1 MSRSRFGSETL
12 TVILA
17 GGQGER
23 LYPLTKERSKP
34 AVPFAGI
41 YRIIDFTLS
50 NCLNSD
56 LRRILVLTQYKSHS
70 LDRHLRH
77 AWHIFNPDLGEFLDM
92 LPPQQRLGERWY
104 EGTADAIYQ
113 NLFFL
118 EAERPKHV
126 VILSG
131 DHIYKMDYS
140 EMMEFHL
147 ARGADLTVAVVE
159 IELAKAARQFGVLQ
173 VDTDD
178 KIVGFQEKPETPAP
192 DPERPG
198 VCLVNMGVYIF
209 ETAALVRSVVED
221 ARKATAH
228 DFGKNIIPAMVPGGR
243 VHAFRFVDRNKK
255 EQMYWRDIGTIDSY
269 YEASMDLV
277 SVSPLFNLYDGEWPI
292 RTLPA
297 FDPPAK
303 MVFAGDGQSEG
314 GTQRIGES
322 LDSLVSNGAII
333 SGGRVERSIL
343 SRGVR
348 VHSWARVEDS
358 ILFDGVD
365 VGRHS
370 RIRKAILDKGV
381 KVPPGTTIG
390 HDPQADAQRFT
401 VSPGGVVVIP
411 KGTDLAKT

>member
-1 MSRSRFGSETL
+1 MKRSDVL
-12 TVILA
+12 TIILA

-34 AVPFAGI
+34 AVPFGGI

-77 AWHIFNPDLGEFLDM
+77 AWHIFNPDLGEFMDT
-92 LPPQQRLGERWY
+92 LPPQQRMGERWY
-104 EGTADAIYQ
+104 QGTADAIYQ

-118 EAERPKHV
+118 EDERPEHT

-140 EMMEFHL
+140 EMLEAHL
-147 ARGADLTVAVVE
+147 AHGADLTVAVVE
-159 IELAKAARQFGVLQ
+159 TEVGRAAGQFGVLE
-173 VDTDD
+173 VDTQER
-178 KIVGFQEKPETPAP
+178 IVGFEEKPAAP
-192 DPERPG
+192 RPVPEDPG
-198 VCLVNMGVYIF
+198 ICLVNMGVYVF
-209 ETAALVRSVVED
+209 RTTALVRNVVED
-221 ARKATAH
+221 ARKPTKH
-228 DFGKNIIPAMVPGGR
+228 DFGRNIIPAMVPGGK
-243 VHAFRFVDRNKK
+243 VFAFRFVDRNKK
-255 EQMYWRDIGTIDSY
+255 QQKYWRDIGTLDSY

-277 SVSPLFNLYDGEWPI
+277 QVEPLFNLYDKEWPI
-292 RTLPA
+292 RAYPA

-303 MVFAGDGQSEG
+303 MVFAGDADSE
-314 GTQRIGES
+314 RIGMAV
-322 LDSLVSNGAII
+322 DSLVSNGAIL

-348 VHSWARVEDS
+348 INSYSRVEDS
-358 ILFDGVD
+358 ILLEGVEI
-365 VGRHS
+365 GRHS
-370 RIRKAILDKGV
+370 RVRRAILDKDV
-381 KVPPGTTIG
+381 KVPPRTDIG
-390 HDPQADAQRFT
+390 FDLEADARRFT

-411 KGTDLAKT
+411 KGMDLAQG